1 MKRSFSFL
9 AAVAMVAA
17 ASVSASAFNVGNI
30 VVKRGIVD
38 TVYKAKH
45 QVVGLADPGAEF
57 TVNGNKVKAY
67 KTGTWGIELQLKEGE
82 NLIKVADGKT
92 GSATFKVFYSTTPKA
107 VSQQEKEAAAAR
119 AAAEAEKA
127 KFYPTSLKVVTK
139 QYSYLNYGA
148 GTDRLGG
155 AKINFLPEG
164 IEMYAD
170 AENENLYR
178 VKLSQNRY
186 AYIPKSQVEI
196 KGKYSPY
203 SDFMQD
209 NVVLSGSSSVYNAG
223 EYDRVSIGVGGKKP
237 YIVKEYTDPHKI
249 VVDLYGVQC
258 NSNWLTHKSGLKSVD
273 HIDVE
278 SIDSDITRYT
288 IYLKTKSSW
297 GFSMDYSG
305 NNLNIDIKH
314 VPSQLYLK
322 NLTIGIDAGHGGPQS
337 NGAVGLSGLKEKDMT
352 LDMAHTLKS
361 ILEKQGAK
369 VVLSR
374 DSDVGMTIRE
384 RQDKFIE
391 NKMHYYI
398 DADKNFDFEI
408 RIPSFAKNLKVNGE
422 NKEAKNLEFKINPGK
437 TEIVI
442 EFEATPYLKNR
453 PNNLYVLQMGSLL
466 FSVPIEYEKV
476 MKEYVKKGVERKFPY
491 CDYQFIPKS
500 SWNYGF
506 SDCSFEIDFNGIGDI
521 PFSQKNPPVA
531 IKANM
536 QQIDW
541 GLKFPYKSVARKTP
555 KSTKP
560 ISEVQKIELIP
571 YGCSKLRMTEMPIL
585 KAK

>member
-1 MKRSFSFL
+1 MKKRLSIF

-17 ASVSASAFNVGNI
+17 ATVSASAVHVGNI
-30 VVKRGIVD
+30 VVKRGVAD

-45 QVVGLADPGAEF
+45 VVVGMADPGAEF
-57 TVNGNKVKAY
+57 TVNGKPVKAY
-67 KTGTWGIELQLKEGE
+67 KTGTWGIELELQPG
-82 NLIKVADGKT
+82 NNDIKIADNRT
-92 GSATFKVFYSTTPKA
+92 GSATFKVFYSTTPKK
-107 VSQQEKEAAAAR
+107 VTPQEQAAAQAKQ
-119 AAAEAEKA
+119 AAEAEKA
-127 KFYPTSLKVVTK
+127 RFYPTSLKVSTRE
-139 QYSYLNYGA
+139 YAYLNYGA

-155 AKINFLPEG
+155 AKINYLPEG
-164 IEMYAD
+164 IQMYAD

-186 AYIPKSQVEI
+186 AYIPKSQVEV
-196 KGKYSPY
+196 KGKYSPD

-314 VPSQLYLK
+314 VPAQLYLK

-337 NGAVGLSGLKEKDMT
+337 NGAVGMSGLKEKDMT
-352 LDMAHTLKS
+352 LDMAHTLKA

-384 RQDKFIE
+384 RQDKFIA
-391 NKMHYYI
+391 NKCDIVLSIHCNAGGGPLSSLGTSTYY
-398 DADKNFDFEI
+398 
-408 RIPSFAKNLKVNGE
+408 RY
-422 NKEAKNLEFKINPGK
+422 NPYKPLAEDILG
-437 TEIVI
+437 
-442 EFEATPYLKNR
+442 YL
-453 PNNLYVLQMGSLL
+453 LQMEGVNNFGMVGNFNFSLSAITDFPCVLVETL
-466 FSVPIEYEKV
+466 FISSLQEEEKLADPAFRKAMMENV
-476 MKEYVKKGVERKFPY
+476 AKGLN
-491 CDYQFIPKS
+491 DY
-500 SWNYGF
+500 
-506 SDCSFEIDFNGIGDI
+506 
-521 PFSQKNPPVA
+521 
-531 IKANM
+531 IKACRIAEG
-536 QQIDW
+536 Q
-541 GLKFPYKSVARKTP
+541 
-555 KSTKP
+555 
-560 ISEVQKIELIP
+560 
-571 YGCSKLRMTEMPIL
+571 
-585 KAK
+585 AKK